1 MTLSKKHVGKVTE
14 RQLALRKS
22 LESGQET
29 EFLGVRK
36 AQVLGTESEELS
48 SFLDSGQMLHKCFW
62 RMEAKRA

>member
-14 RQLALRKS
+14 RQLALWKS

-48 SFLDSGQMLHKCFW
+48 WFLDSGQTLHKCF
-62 RMEAKRA
+62 